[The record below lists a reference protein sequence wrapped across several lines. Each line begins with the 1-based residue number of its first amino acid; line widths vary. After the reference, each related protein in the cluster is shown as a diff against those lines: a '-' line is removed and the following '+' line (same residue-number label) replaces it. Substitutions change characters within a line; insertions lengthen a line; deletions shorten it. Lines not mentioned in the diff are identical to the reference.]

1 MSRKNSLIKNAS
13 ILMVASIIS
22 RIIGLIYRR
31 PLGAVLGTVGLGYYG
46 YASNLYSI
54 LLLISSYSIPMA
66 VSKVVSERL
75 ALRQYKNAR
84 KVFRGALMYAVLVGG
99 VTALIAFFGGSVL
112 LPANQQ
118 NAVPALQVLAP
129 TIFLSAILGVFRGYF
144 QAHHTMTPTSIS
156 QVAEQIVNAVVSV
169 LAAWLLIV
177 NLAPGGGTEAAIYG
191 SVGGTL
197 GTGAGVLTGL
207 LFMVFVYMLN
217 RPVFRRQAGR
227 DRHRQEESYGDVF
240 RIIFFL
246 ITPVIFTTFVN
257 NASAYLDSY
266 LYSSIQGMHGI
277 AADSI
282 SAAYGEFSNYY
293 QPIINIPLAMAS
305 ASASALMPEVSGCVA
320 VGNYREANRQINQTI
335 RLTMFICIPATVGL
349 TVLASPIMGVLFPAS
364 TELAARLLMTGALS
378 VIFTALATITGS
390 VLQSIGRQKE
400 ALVNAGI
407 ALVLNLGILAL
418 LLGLFP
424 ALDIY
429 AVMIASIL
437 FSVIYCLLNSLSMRK
452 HLGYRNEM
460 RQTYMEP
467 LLASAGMGVVA
478 ALIYYGL
485 FAVTRRPFICLVI
498 SIVVA
503 VVVYLVL
510 YVIVSRTS

>member
-1 MSRKNSLIKNAS
+1 MYKRQFH
-13 ILMVASIIS
+13 ILSADVQNTVYLRIEEGCGCIMGDGLHFALVQHQRGFDQRLAVACGAG
-22 RIIGLIYRR
+22 IGDAGRVR
-31 PLGAVLGTVGLGYYG
+31 H
-46 YASNLYSI
+46 
-54 LLLISSYSIPMA
+54 LLID
-66 VSKVVSERL
+66 
-75 ALRQYKNAR
+75 
-84 KVFRGALMYAVLVGG
+84 
-99 VTALIAFFGGSVL
+99 L
-112 LPANQQ
+112 LDSPD
-118 NAVPALQVLAP
+118 
-129 TIFLSAILGVFRGYF
+129 
-144 QAHHTMTPTSIS
+144 
-156 QVAEQIVNAVVSV
+156 
-169 LAAWLLIV
+169 
-177 NLAPGGGTEAAIYG
+177 GGG
-191 SVGGTL
+191 
-197 GTGAGVLTGL
+197 
-207 LFMVFVYMLN
+207 
-217 RPVFRRQAGR
+217 PVSYT
-227 DRHRQEESYGDVF
+227 HLEESYRDVF

-510 YVIVSRTS
+510 YVIVSRTSEEEMRRFPFGSKLVKMLRVLRVYR

>member
-1 MSRKNSLIKNAS
+1 M
-13 ILMVASIIS
+13 
-22 RIIGLIYRR
+22 
-31 PLGAVLGTVGLGYYG
+31 
-46 YASNLYSI
+46 
-54 LLLISSYSIPMA
+54 
-66 VSKVVSERL
+66 
-75 ALRQYKNAR
+75 
-84 KVFRGALMYAVLVGG
+84 
-99 VTALIAFFGGSVL
+99 
-112 LPANQQ
+112 
-118 NAVPALQVLAP
+118 
-129 TIFLSAILGVFRGYF
+129 
-144 QAHHTMTPTSIS
+144 
-156 QVAEQIVNAVVSV
+156 
-169 LAAWLLIV
+169 
-177 NLAPGGGTEAAIYG
+177 
-191 SVGGTL
+191 
-197 GTGAGVLTGL
+197 
-207 LFMVFVYMLN
+207 
-217 RPVFRRQAGR
+217 
-227 DRHRQEESYGDVF
+227 
-240 RIIFFL
+240 
-246 ITPVIFTTFVN
+246 
-257 NASAYLDSY
+257 
-266 LYSSIQGMHGI
+266 
-277 AADSI
+277 
-282 SAAYGEFSNYY
+282 
-293 QPIINIPLAMAS
+293 
-305 ASASALMPEVSGCVA
+305 A

-349 TVLASPIMGVLFPAS
+349 TVLASPILGVLFPAS

-510 YVIVSRTS
+510 YVIVSRTSEEEMRRFPFGSKLVKMLRVLRVYR